1 MNISRGRAS
10 LKVASEGSTQLVP
23 KQNASWSSEFLEPV
37 SPNIQTGASPVA

>member
-23 KQNASWSSEFLEPV
+23 KQTASWSSEFCEPAL
-37 SPNIQTGASPVA
+37 PNIQAGASPVA